1 MEEKI
6 TPKFAKQGGLVPAI
20 VQDHMSGQVLMLAY
34 MNEEAWNMTLETRE
48 AHYFSRSRQTLWHK
62 GDTSGHVQRVKE
74 ILLDCDADTV
84 LLKVEQ
90 VGGAACHEGYA
101 SCFFRRRR
109 GTAGRRWGR
118 RFLIPGRY
126 TSVDKLRLGIPKGS
140 LEKATIDLFR
150 RAGWNIK
157 GNGRSYFPDIDD
169 PEIACTMCRAQEMS
183 RYVENGTLDCGL
195 TGKDWIIENDSRVVV
210 VADLMYSKASSRP
223 VRWVLAVPGDSEI
236 RSIADMA
243 GKKIA
248 TELVNYTHR
257 YFQSKKIPVTVEFSW
272 GATEAKVAQ
281 GLADAVVEV
290 TETGSTIR
298 AHGLKIIHEF
308 FQSNTQLI
316 VNPEVWENNDFKR
329 EKIEN
334 LRVLLMGAL
343 RAENMVG
350 LKMNIQE
357 KSLKSIIALLPSLLA
372 PTISSLYETDWYSV
386 EVVVNQEEVRSLVP
400 RLVAA
405 GAQGIVEYPLYKVI

>member
-1 MEEKI
+1 M
-6 TPKFAKQGGLVPAI
+6 
-20 VQDHMSGQVLMLAY
+20 
-34 MNEEAWNMTLETRE
+34 
-48 AHYFSRSRQTLWHK
+48 
-62 GDTSGHVQRVKE
+62 
-74 ILLDCDADTV
+74 
-84 LLKVEQ
+84 
-90 VGGAACHEGYA
+90 
-101 SCFFRRRR
+101 
-109 GTAGRRWGR
+109 
-118 RFLIPGRY
+118 
-126 TSVDKLRLGIPKGS
+126 DKLRLGIPKGS

-150 RAGWNIK
+150 RAGWHIK
-157 GNGRSYFPDIDD
+157 VNGRSYFPDIDD
-169 PEIACTMCRAQEMS
+169 PEISCTMCRAQEMS

-195 TGKDWIIENDSRVVV
+195 TGKDWIMENDSRVVV
-210 VADLMYSKASSRP
+210 VADLMYSKTSSRP
-223 VRWVLAVPGDSEI
+223 VRWVLAVPADSNI
-236 RSIADMA
+236 RSLSDLA

-257 YFQSKKIPVTVEFSW
+257 YFESRKIPVTVEFSW
-272 GATEAKVAQ
+272 GATEAKVSQ

-290 TETGSTIR
+290 TETGSTIK
-298 AHGLKIIHEF
+298 AHGLKIVHEF

-316 VNPEVWENNDFKR
+316 VNPDIWENKPFKR

-334 LRVLLMGAL
+334 IRVLLLGAL

-357 KSLKSIIALLPSLLA
+357 KSLKTIIALLPSLLA
-372 PTISSLYETDWYSV
+372 PTVSSLYETDWYSV